1 MKIYNFLFDPD
12 LNNLRLN
19 MDASLVDPLEKGKN
33 IELFDRDII
42 LDLGKPIISAPI
54 KKNINPKVATP
65 KVLTPKKIPP
75 DYSRDVEAPKI
86 LHPMEKYTPEEFLKS
101 HKLSKAKLNE
111 NLEKRNLVQK
121 SKGDNTDY
129 RKREIKEIRTDQK
142 FVSKNQAIIDKLKN
156 S

>member
-1 MKIYNFLFDPD
+1 
-12 LNNLRLN
+12 

-33 IELFDRDII
+33 IELFDRDVI
-42 LDLGKPIISAPI
+42 LNLGKPIISAPI
-54 KKNINPKVATP
+54 KKYKSKGTYA
-65 KVLTPKKIPP
+65 KKTSP
-75 DYSRDVEAPKI
+75 DYSRDIEAPKI

-111 NLEKRNLVQK
+111 NLEKRNLIQK
-121 SKGDNTDY
+121 SKNDNKNDS
-129 RKREIKEIRTDQK
+129 KRDIKETSTDQK

>member
-19 MDASLVDPLEKGKN
+19 MEASLVDPLEKGKN
-33 IELFDRDII
+33 IELFDRNVI
-42 LDLGKPIISAPI
+42 LNLGKPRISAPI
-54 KKNINPKVATP
+54 KKNKNSRTP
-65 KVLTPKKIPP
+65 LPKKPP
-75 DYSRDVEAPKI
+75 DYSRDIEAPKI

-111 NLEKRNLVQK
+111 NLEKRNLIQK
-121 SKGDNTDY
+121 NINDNKNDSKQ
-129 RKREIKEIRTDQK
+129 EIKETRTDQK

>member
-19 MDASLVDPLEKGKN
+19 MDASLVDPLQKGKN
-33 IELFDRDII
+33 IELLDRDVI
-42 LDLGKPIISAPI
+42 LNLGKPIISVPI
-54 KKNINPKVATP
+54 KKNINPKVP
-65 KVLTPKKIPP
+65 TPKKLSP

-86 LHPMEKYTPEEFLKS
+86 LHPMKNYTPEEFLKS

-111 NLEKRNLVQK
+111 NLEKRNLIKK
-121 SKGDNTDY
+121 SRVDNKND
-129 RKREIKEIRTDQK
+129 RKLEMKEIRTEQK
-142 FVSKNQAIIDKLKN
+142 FLSKNQAIIDKLKN

>member
-19 MDASLVDPLEKGKN
+19 MEAGLVDPLEKGKN
-33 IELFDRDII
+33 IELFDRDVI
-42 LDLGKPIISAPI
+42 LNLGKPRISVPI
-54 KKNINPKVATP
+54 KKNKNSRT
-65 KVLTPKKIPP
+65 LLPKKPP
-75 DYSRDVEAPKI
+75 DYSRDIEAPKI

-111 NLEKRNLVQK
+111 NLEKRNLIKK
-121 SKGDNTDY
+121 SKNDNKNDS
-129 RKREIKEIRTDQK
+129 KRNIRGTISDRQ

>member
-33 IELFDRDII
+33 IELFDKDVI
-42 LDLGKPIISAPI
+42 LNLGKPIISVPI
-54 KKNINPKVATP
+54 KKNKNPKVPA
-65 KVLTPKKIPP
+65 PKKLPP

-86 LHPMEKYTPEEFLKS
+86 LHPMEKYTPQEFLKI
-101 HKLSKAKLNE
+101 HKLSKVKLNE
-111 NLEKRNLVQK
+111 NLEKRNLIKK
-121 SKGDNTDY
+121 SKNDNKNDS
-129 RKREIKEIRTDQK
+129 KRNIRGTISDRQ

>member
-33 IELFDRDII
+33 IELFDRDVI
-42 LDLGKPIISAPI
+42 LNLGKPITSVPI
-54 KKNINPKVATP
+54 KKNKNLKVFM
-65 KVLTPKKIPP
+65 PKKPSP
-75 DYSRDVEAPKI
+75 NYSRDIEAPKI
-86 LHPMEKYTPEEFLKS
+86 LHPMKKYTPEEFLKS

-111 NLEKRNLVQK
+111 NLEKRNSIRK
-121 SKGDNTDY
+121 SKNDNKNDL
-129 RKREIKEIRTDQK
+129 KPEIQQSITDQK
-142 FVSKNQAIIDKLKN
+142 FVSKNQEIIDKLKN

>member
-19 MDASLVDPLEKGKN
+19 MDASLVDPLEKGKK
-33 IELFDRDII
+33 IELFDRDVI
-42 LDLGKPIISAPI
+42 LNLGKPIVSAPI
-54 KKNINPKVATP
+54 KKNINPKVP
-65 KVLTPKKIPP
+65 TPKKPPP
-75 DYSRDVEAPKI
+75 DYSRDIEAPKI

-111 NLEKRNLVQK
+111 NLEKRNLIQK
-121 SKGDNTDY
+121 RKNDNKNDSKQD
-129 RKREIKEIRTDQK
+129 IKETSTDQK

>member
-19 MDASLVDPLEKGKN
+19 MEASLVDPLEKGKN
-33 IELFDRDII
+33 IELFDRDVI
-42 LDLGKPIISAPI
+42 LNLGKPRISVPI
-54 KKNINPKVATP
+54 KKNKNPRT
-65 KVLTPKKIPP
+65 LLPKKPP
-75 DYSRDVEAPKI
+75 DYSRDIEAPKI

-111 NLEKRNLVQK
+111 NLEKRNQIK
-121 SKGDNTDY
+121 KNKNDNKNDS
-129 RKREIKEIRTDQK
+129 KREVKETSTDQK

>member
-33 IELFDRDII
+33 IELFDKDVI
-42 LDLGKPIISAPI
+42 LNLGKPIISVPI
-54 KKNINPKVATP
+54 KKNKNPKVPA
-65 KVLTPKKIPP
+65 PKKLPP

-86 LHPMEKYTPEEFLKS
+86 LHPMEKYTPQEFLKS
-101 HKLSKAKLNE
+101 HKLAKVKLNE
-111 NLEKRNLVQK
+111 NLEKRNLIKK
-121 SKGDNTDY
+121 SKNDNKNDS
-129 RKREIKEIRTDQK
+129 KRNIRGTISDRQ

>member
-33 IELFDRDII
+33 IELFDRDVI
-42 LDLGKPIISAPI
+42 LNLGKPIISAPI
-54 KKNINPKVATP
+54 KKNIKPKIP
-65 KVLTPKKIPP
+65 TPKKPPP
-75 DYSRDVEAPKI
+75 DYSRDIEAPKI

-111 NLEKRNLVQK
+111 NLEKRNLIQK
-121 SKGDNTDY
+121 RKNDNKNDVNLGRVSVSLGGVEVSPRVLLRGRWGSKG
-129 RKREIKEIRTDQK
+129 RQ
-142 FVSKNQAIIDKLKN
+142 
-156 S
+156 

>member
-33 IELFDRDII
+33 IELFDRDVI
-42 LDLGKPIISAPI
+42 LKLGKPIVSAPI
-54 KKNINPKVATP
+54 KKNIKSKVH
-65 KVLTPKKIPP
+65 TPKKPPP
-75 DYSRDVEAPKI
+75 DYSRDIEAPKI

-111 NLEKRNLVQK
+111 NLEKRNLIQK
-121 SKGDNTDY
+121 RKNDNKNDSKQD
-129 RKREIKEIRTDQK
+129 IKETSTDQK